1 MRTLLLSLFL
11 SGVAAGALAQVRP
24 NTQQMSCN
32 QLQRLVASEGAAVI
46 YSGPYTY
53 DRFVRD
59 STFCP
64 RPDRLEPAWIGA
76 TDTPQ
81 CFVGYRCV
89 TRPIRLRD

>member
-1 MRTLLLSLFL
+1 MGKLILSLVL
-11 SGVAAGALAQVRP
+11 IGVTTGALAQSRP
-24 NTQQMSCN
+24 NTERMSCG
-32 QLQRLVASEGAAVI
+32 QAQGLVATQGAVVL

-64 RPDRLEPAWIGA
+64 RPDRTDPAWISTA
-76 TDTPQ
+76 DTAQ

-89 TRPIRLRD
+89 SRPLRMRD